1 MVVYVPLLKATVTV
15 TVASFILPAL
25 SVARARIVVLPWV
38 VTTSEADQVDQSP
51 LPPGPVAVAAFNG
64 LEPTFTSTFWIPL
77 PPELSDAVPATLT
90 VTPVEGP
97 DTVLPSAGELIA
109 TEGAVVS
116 PEEDPSNLDQSPA
129 KSALL

>member
-1 MVVYVPLLKATVTV
+1 MVVYVLLLKVTVTV
-15 TVASFILPAL
+15 IVASFILPAL
-25 SVARARIVVLPWV
+25 SVARARIVVLPSV

-51 LPPGPVAVAAFNG
+51 LPPGPVAVAA
-64 LEPTFTSTFWIPL
+64 
-77 PPELSDAVPATLT
+77 TLT

-97 DTVLPSAGELIA
+97 DIVLPSEGELIA

-129 KSALL
+129 KSAL